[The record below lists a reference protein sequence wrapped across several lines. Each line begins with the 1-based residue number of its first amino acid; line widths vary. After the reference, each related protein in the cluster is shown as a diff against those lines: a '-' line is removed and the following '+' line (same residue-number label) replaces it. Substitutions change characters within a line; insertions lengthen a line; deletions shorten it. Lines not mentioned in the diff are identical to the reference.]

1 VDTQMYKTGFSHISF
16 RLKQRQAIKA

>member
-1 VDTQMYKTGFSHISF
+1 MDTQMYKTGFSHISF